1 MTAAGRGITVPVFD
15 FTVIIYGFITVSLF
29 SSAVGGLLEQRFSAL
44 ELRDVVAQQPIV
56 LIIECG
62 DVEGMNRHRRFLVE
76 ISFTINCDLIAIR
89 GLLQRQSGHA
99 EIDQL
104 AFRQLIFTQPRA
116 RDHRRTLLRYLRKR
130 AQRLQKNHLQ
140 TQKKRRDA
148 FRRRS
153 VFHICT
159 SVDMERCG

>member
-1 MTAAGRGITVPVFD
+1 
-15 FTVIIYGFITVSLF
+15 
-29 SSAVGGLLEQRFSAL
+29 
-44 ELRDVVAQQPIV
+44 
-56 LIIECG
+56 
-62 DVEGMNRHRRFLVE
+62 MNRHRRFLVE

-159 SVDMERCG
+159 SVEKDRCGVKRTAQHRTDDVTDLSGRVHNGNIGLMLCSMNNASRITTLFYSKSPPYVLKIDTRCRNRCIRCG